1 MEKKVKIEG
10 KEFRLVAN
18 GATPRVYRSLFK
30 KDIFNGMSTAV
41 NKDGEIQDSE
51 VFENLTFC
59 MAVQGGSVPMATKI
73 EDWLGEFDS
82 PMAILNIAD
91 QVMNIWLEETETT
104 STEKK
109 E

>member
-1 MEKKVKIEG
+1 MEKKVNIDG
-10 KEFRLVAN
+10 KELRLVAN
-18 GATPRVYRSLFK
+18 GATPRVYRSLFR
-30 KDIFNGMSTAV
+30 KDIFKCMITAV

-73 EDWLGEFDS
+73 DDWLGEFES
-82 PMAILNIAD
+82 PMAILNVAD
-91 QVMNIWLEETETT
+91 QVMDLWNEETETT